1 MSLVLSLVSWL
12 GPWTVV
18 PHQTATGRARSIEAA
33 VGRIVSA
40 RSRFLLWSTWA
51 RPPLHLKFALAFAA
65 VSHELRR
72 VGGRSPPPDNV
83 TACPA
88 LEASF
93 AVFAWSILPGS
104 TWSTPFGHFAPGFV
118 TRTVL
123 LHVAEDSWLRLLW
136 AADPKTIGPLQA
148 DEHFALAFHRAVA
161 ASSPSGAQRRVL
173 HAASHDTRTLCRMG
187 LPFHACSCG
196 DAQPTRTHV
205 TFEWTPFLALFALR
219 LSTASLFLF

>member
-18 PHQTATGRARSIEAA
+18 PHQTATGWARSIEAA

-104 TWSTPFGHFAPGFV
+104 TWSTPLGHFAPGFV

-136 AADPKTIGPLQA
+136 AAAWACLFTLVLVVTRSPRGHTLLLSGPLSW
-148 DEHFALAFHRAVA
+148 R
-161 ASSPSGAQRRVL
+161 SSLSG
-173 HAASHDTRTLCRMG
+173 
-187 LPFHACSCG
+187 
-196 DAQPTRTHV
+196 
-205 TFEWTPFLALFALR
+205 
-219 LSTASLFLF
+219 